1 MENGPESKQ
10 SSTGPFLFCLT
21 ANTRLVTKDFLGLF

>member
-10 SSTGPFLFCLT
+10 SSTGPFLFG
-21 ANTRLVTKDFLGLF
+21 LVAESQNCDDRFS